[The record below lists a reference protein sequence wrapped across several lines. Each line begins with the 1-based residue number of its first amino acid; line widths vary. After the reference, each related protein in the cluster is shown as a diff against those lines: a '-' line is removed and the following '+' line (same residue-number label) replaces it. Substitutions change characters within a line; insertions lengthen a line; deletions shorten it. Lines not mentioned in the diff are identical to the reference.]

1 MLAINPETL
10 NPLALPSL
18 PLESRR
24 NLPDKSALY
33 FVFDEDDEFLYIGK
47 TVNLFRRWQGH
58 HRLRELQQL
67 ENVRIAWMECDS
79 VIMNSSET
87 ALITHFQPLLN
98 GRSQGWRYRELINNN
113 ILCFITPQELNLYR
127 GTLGY
132 GGVYSRNRVF
142 NGFYEDGYKSQVIQT
157 LKEFANMI
165 LRIAWS
171 YHSEEVWFWADQ
183 WLQVSTEAL
192 EDKRDLV
199 EAMRNCK
206 EALRFCPCLNSMS
219 R

>member
-1 MLAINPETL
+1 MLAIDPKNINL
-10 NPLALPSL
+10 LALPSL

-24 NLPDKSALY
+24 NLPNKSALY
-33 FVFDEDDEFLYIGK
+33 FVFNEDDEILYIGK
-47 TVNLFRRWQGH
+47 AGRLVKRWSSH
-58 HRLRELQQL
+58 HKLEELQQL
-67 ENVRIAWMECDS
+67 SNVRIAWMECDA

-98 GRSQGWRYRELINNN
+98 GRSQGWRYRELITNN
-113 ILCFITPQELNLYR
+113 ILGFITPRELNFYR

-132 GGVYSRNRVF
+132 GARNRVF
-142 NGFYEDGYKSQVIQT
+142 NWFYEERYKSQVIQT
-157 LKEFANMI
+157 LKELTNMI

-199 EAMRNCK
+199 EAMRDCN